1 VNSAALV
8 QAAVASILERDL
20 GALRREV
27 EAYPDEADLWRSV
40 PGVSNPAGT
49 LVLHLAGNL
58 QHFIGNQLGGTK
70 YVRDRAGEFART
82 DVSRAEL
89 LREIEATRVAVRA
102 GLSRLTETQ
111 LTEEW
116 PGPIAGVTMV
126 TGEYLMH
133 LTTHMA
139 YHLGQVDFHRRA
151 VTGSPTAIGAMR
163 PNELSSARTSD
174 VQA

>member
-1 VNSAALV
+1 M
-8 QAAVASILERDL
+8 QAAVASILARDL
-20 GALRREV
+20 DALRREV

-40 PGVSNPAGT
+40 PGIPNSGGT

-70 YVRDRAGEFART
+70 YVRDRAAEFARR
-82 DVSRAEL
+82 DVPRAEL
-89 LREIEATRVAVRA
+89 LREIEAARVAVRA
-102 GLSRLTETQ
+102 GLSRLSEAQ

-116 PGPIAGVTMV
+116 PGPVAGVTV
-126 TGEYLMH
+126 LTGEYLMH

-151 VTGSPTAIGAMR
+151 VTGSGVPIGAVQ
-163 PNELSSARTSD
+163 PKELSSARAVE